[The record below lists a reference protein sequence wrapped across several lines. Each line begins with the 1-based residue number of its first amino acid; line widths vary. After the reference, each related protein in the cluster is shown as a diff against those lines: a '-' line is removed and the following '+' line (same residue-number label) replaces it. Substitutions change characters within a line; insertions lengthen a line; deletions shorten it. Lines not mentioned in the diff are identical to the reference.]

1 MIVNLQVL
9 RAAAALLVFFHH
21 FIPVIG
27 RVFPDVRKYEGGAS
41 GVDIFFVLSGF
52 IMVVTTYNKD
62 VDPFKFLMNRV
73 VRVVPIYWMMT
84 LLIVS
89 LFIVGA
95 RPLGVMELQPSYV
108 WKSLFFIPFERGGF
122 WEPVLSVGWTLN
134 YEMFFYFVFSI
145 LMFIRNSQYRLI
157 FLVFFLFSLVASGL
171 IFPFDDYFKYY
182 SSPVILDFAFGA
194 AFGAFFSGL
203 RNDSILVGPRG
214 SWLLIVLGVVIIIS
228 TSSGFSLYNNNI
240 LRPLTWGV
248 AGMLLVSGCVFLE
261 RNGYVAKHW
270 FLLSLGNASYSIY
283 LVHNL
288 MIQISMKTV
297 AMTGLSGLAFLL
309 FTAFFAL
316 ALTTIFGL
324 ASYRFIE
331 APINQAYRKRNKA
344 RDLSLQH

>member
-9 RAAAALLVFFHH
+9 RAIAALLVFFHH

-27 RVFPDVRKYEGGAS
+27 RVFPDIKKYEGGAS

-62 VDPFKFLMNRV
+62 VDPFKFLMNRI
-73 VRVVPIYWMMT
+73 VRVAPIYWMMT
-84 LLIVS
+84 LLIV
-89 LFIVGA
+89 FIFMFGA

-108 WKSLFFIPFERGGF
+108 WKSLFFIPFERAGF

-145 LMFIRNSQYRLI
+145 LILIRNSQLRVAV
-157 FLVFFLFSLVASGL
+157 LVFLLFSFVASGL
-171 IFPFDDYFKYY
+171 MFPLGEYLKYY

-194 AFGAFFSGL
+194 AFGAFFCGL
-203 RNDSILVGPRG
+203 RNDSISVGPRG
-214 SWLLIVLGVVIIIS
+214 AWLLIAMGVVVIIG

-240 LRPLTWGV
+240 LRPMTWGI

-261 RNGYVAKHW
+261 RNGYVAKNG

-288 MIQISMKTV
+288 MIQISMKAV
-297 AMTGLSGLAFLL
+297 AMTGLSGLASLL
-309 FTAFFAL
+309 ITAFLAL
-316 ALTTIFGL
+316 ALTIVFGL

-331 APINQAYRKRNKA
+331 APINQAYRKRNRV

>member
-9 RAAAALLVFFHH
+9 RAIAALLVFFHH

-27 RVFPDVRKYEGGAS
+27 RVFPDIKKYEGGAS

-62 VDPFKFLMNRV
+62 VDPFKFLMNRI
-73 VRVVPIYWMMT
+73 VRVAPIYWMMT
-84 LLIVS
+84 LLIV
-89 LFIVGA
+89 FIFMFGA

-108 WKSLFFIPFERGGF
+108 WKSLFFIPFERAGF

-145 LMFIRNSQYRLI
+145 LILIRNSQLRVAV
-157 FLVFFLFSLVASGL
+157 LVFLLLSFVASGL
-171 IFPFDDYFKYY
+171 MFPFGEYLKYY

-194 AFGAFFSGL
+194 AFGAFFCGL
-203 RNDSILVGPRG
+203 RSDSISVGPRG
-214 SWLLIVLGVVIIIS
+214 AWLLIAMGVVVIIG

-240 LRPLTWGV
+240 LRPMTWGI

-261 RNGYVAKHW
+261 RNGYVAKHG

-288 MIQISMKTV
+288 MIQISMKAV
-297 AMTGLSGLAFLL
+297 AMTGLSGPASLLITAFL
-309 FTAFFAL
+309 AL
-316 ALTTIFGL
+316 ALTIVFGL

-331 APINQAYRKRNKA
+331 APINQAYRKRNRV